1 MPSLHEVVA
10 IIINSQDVP
19 VTWGYGE
26 MCVLAKCLC
35 YKALKFIVS
44 LAPSKAIFFQTC
56 LLELQFLDF
65 MPLWPIVL
73 WLAEGF
79 THQKWHLNTSPSLHV
94 SQDEAQVTQPTASSV
109 VYVAVSFQNSKSSH
123 FVCFMFHAKGGPGSE
138 DEKKKKKRV
147 KVNKSSE
154 KSNLI

>member
-19 VTWGYGE
+19 VTWGRE

-35 YKALKFIVS
+35 YKALIFIVS
-44 LAPSKAIFFQTC
+44 LAPPKAIFFQTC

-65 MPLWPIVL
+65 MADCFVTSGGIYAPAMTFKHEPVL
-73 WLAEGF
+73 ACF
-79 THQKWHLNTSPSLHV
+79 TRLSSAK
-94 SQDEAQVTQPTASSV
+94 AQMTQPTSSSV

-123 FVCFMFHAKGGPGSE
+123 FVCFMFRAKGGPGSE
-138 DEKKKKKRV
+138 DEKKKI
-147 KVNKSSE
+147 E
-154 KSNLI
+154 